1 MLAPQRD
8 QPLHPPQV
16 RGRVLL
22 LRLDVD
28 RGVVELGIDHHRRE
42 QPVRVGAREPG
53 VAIARP
59 LHRRAHA
66 VAIAEVDV
74 VAHAQ
79 LVAVVQDRAPR
90 QREQQRVGQLE
101 LAPRAHQR
109 RQPTPDPQVEP
120 GGRVGGV
127 GAVHLIALL
136 LGHHLERQLVVV
148 AQERRPLRA
157 GRQRR
162 RLAHH
167 VDDREAVL
175 LVQREEQPRHQREV
189 EVHVALVAGAEVRGG
204 VGRPLVGL
212 GQEHPIGVAR
222 VDVGPQRAQERV
234 GLGQV
239 LAGGAVALVQ
249 VGDGVEPDPV
259 DAAAEPEVERGE
271 HRRVHRRLVEVEI
284 GLVGVEAVPVV
295 RLRHRIPGPVAGLEV
310 LEDDPGV
317 GVAVGAVAPHVA
329 RPGGAAGRR
338 APRGLEPRVVDRG
351 VVDDQL
357 GDHLEVAAVGLGQ
370 QALEVGQRAVVG
382 VDRGVVGDVVAAVA
396 HRRWIERQ
404 QPQRGDAE
412 ILQVVEP
419 VDQPGQVADAV
430 AVAVAE
436 AAQVQLVD
444 HRLLEP
450 ARGRW
455 HAHPDIV

>member
-1 MLAPQRD
+1 M
-8 QPLHPPQV
+8 
-16 RGRVLL
+16 
-22 LRLDVD
+22 
-28 RGVVELGIDHHRRE
+28 
-42 QPVRVGAREPG
+42 
-53 VAIARP
+53 
-59 LHRRAHA
+59 
-66 VAIAEVDV
+66 
-74 VAHAQ
+74 
-79 LVAVVQDRAPR
+79 
-90 QREQQRVGQLE
+90 
-101 LAPRAHQR
+101 
-109 RQPTPDPQVEP
+109 
-120 GGRVGGV
+120 
-127 GAVHLIALL
+127 
-136 LGHHLERQLVVV
+136 
-148 AQERRPLRA
+148 
-157 GRQRR
+157 
-162 RLAHH
+162 
-167 VDDREAVL
+167 
-175 LVQREEQPRHQREV
+175 
-189 EVHVALVAGAEVRGG
+189 ALVAGAEVRGG

-239 LAGGAVALVQ
+239 LAGGAVALVE

-271 HRRVHRRLVEVEI
+271 HRRVHRRLVEVEV

-310 LEDDPGV
+310 LEDDPGI

-329 RPGGAAGRR
+329 RPGGAAGRG
-338 APRGLEPRVVDRG
+338 APRRLEPRVIDRG

-357 GDHLEVAAVGLGQ
+357 GDHLEIAAVGLGQ
-370 QALEVGQRAVVG
+370 QPLEVGQRAVVG

-396 HRRWIERQ
+396 HRRRIERQ
-404 QPQRGDAE
+404 QPQRGDPE
-412 ILQVVEP
+412 ILEVVEP

-450 ARGRW
+450 ARGRRRG
-455 HAHPDIV
+455 HPDIV